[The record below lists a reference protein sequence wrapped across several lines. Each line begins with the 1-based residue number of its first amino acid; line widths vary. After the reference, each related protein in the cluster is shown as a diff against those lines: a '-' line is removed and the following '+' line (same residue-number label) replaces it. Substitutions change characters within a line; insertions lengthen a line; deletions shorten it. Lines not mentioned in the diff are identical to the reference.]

1 MGGFTK
7 ESAVREINIPLAY
20 DIINHDTGVISKAD
34 VNHVFSFP
42 TTSQRE
48 KFQQQ
53 SVLWKG
59 RRAKTAGNTAAW
71 NLWKVCVIRVLGY
84 DDLPAEPSRETIV
97 AYFRDD
103 DVCRLHVEDAI
114 DGLWGRIAADDGDFV
129 KKPGPSLEE

>member
-7 ESAVREINIPLAY
+7 ANALRELDIPLAY
-20 DIINHDTGVISKAD
+20 DIINHDTGGISKAD
-34 VNHVFSFP
+34 VNHVLRFP

-71 NLWKVCVIRVLGY
+71 NLWKVCIMRVLGY
-84 DDLPAEPSRETIV
+84 DDLPADSSRESIIS
-97 AYFRDD
+97 YFRDD

-129 KKPGPSLEE
+129 KKSEPSSEE